1 MANSAVRRPLPALIA
16 LLALLLLTGIVWW
29 RVVSRDEGDAQAS
42 CPSTP
47 APTTTATLPAPSSV
61 TLIVLNGTSRSG
73 LAGTVRT
80 ELVQRGFLVPR
91 VAGND
96 KKKVLGVAD
105 IRYGPKGTEAAKLLR
120 YYFPGAKLSPN
131 TFTSGTVVVS
141 LGARFKA
148 LPDPE
153 RVSRELTSDKI
164 GIAPA
169 SPSPTG
175 SGSRSSATSSGSSA
189 ASPSPTC

>member
-29 RVVSRDEGDAQAS
+29 RVVSRDNGEAQAA

-47 APTTTATLPAPSSV
+47 APSTTATLPAPASV
-61 TLIVLNGTSRSG
+61 TLIVLNGTSRRG

-91 VAGND
+91 VAAND
-96 KKKVLGVAD
+96 KKKVPGVAD
-105 IRYGPKGTEAAKLLR
+105 IRYGAKGAEAAKLLS
-120 YYFPGAKLSPN
+120 YYFPGATLTPN
-131 TFTSGTVVVS
+131 TFSSGTVVVS

-148 LPDPE
+148 LPDAE

-164 GIAPA
+164 AIA
-169 SPSPTG
+169 SPSPTATG
-175 SGSRSSATSSGSSA
+175 TASRSGSSSA
-189 ASPSPTC
+189 ASPSPSC